1 MVPTGVRQASS
12 GPGTILLLEFAMKMF
27 QNVQETCACLVAKT
41 EENARLVIE
50 NARLQAEVAMLQAEH
65 RNKVADLIRNSEPC

>member
-1 MVPTGVRQASS
+1 
-12 GPGTILLLEFAMKMF
+12 MKMF